1 MGDWL
6 TIIIVLLILGILL
19 DGWRRM
25 RRAHRE
31 SLKVSPALRKGR
43 ATSGSEQSQGFGSAS
58 TQDYTTELPN
68 GGARVAYREQMAARR
83 ANSDSDAGTTEE
95 EASEEPVREDSASE
109 LKTPSNLGRREG
121 QIPEQVALNLDE
133 SVPILMETTD
143 DESAPD
149 EATDQGR
156 IEPTLGEAADSTQKR
171 NAKSPKPSRSKTPS
185 GDSPGTK
192 TGSGQTAK
200 SGTGS
205 SSSAGQDIKPPE
217 EVLIVNL
224 MAPSGQAFR
233 GDALLDALLQGG
245 LRFGDMNIFHRYE
258 KSNGGGAILFSL
270 ANMVK
275 PGTFDLDQMDD
286 FTTPGVSLFMT
297 LPLEASEFTN
307 TQVFDLML
315 DTAQTLAEE
324 LGGELKDENRSVMTR
339 QTMEHCRQRIHEF
352 ERKQLFRSDT

>member
-43 ATSGSEQSQGFGSAS
+43 GNASSEPGQGTGSELPR
-58 TQDYTTELPN
+58 DYTSELPN
-68 GGARVAYREQMAARR
+68 GGARVAYREQLAARR
-83 ANSDSDAGTTEE
+83 AAVHSDPDTTEE
-95 EASEEPVREDSASE
+95 DTSGEPAGGDSASE
-109 LKTPSNLGRREG
+109 PKTPSNRGRREG

-143 DESAPD
+143 EESATD
-149 EATDQGR
+149 EAGEQGR
-156 IEPTLGEAADSTQKR
+156 IEPTLGEAAESPQKR
-171 NAKSPKPSRSKTPS
+171 NAKSPKPGRPKTLS
-185 GDSPGTK
+185 GDSPGAK
-192 TGSGQTAK
+192 TGSGQAAK
-200 SGTGS
+200 SGAGS

-258 KSNGGGAILFSL
+258 KPNGGGAILFSL

-297 LPLEASEFTN
+297 LPLEASESTN

-315 DTAQTLAEE
+315 ETAQTLAEE

-352 ERKQLFRSDT
+352 ERKQLFRSDM

>member
-31 SLKVSPALRKGR
+31 SLKVSPALRKAR
-43 ATSGSEQSQGFGSAS
+43 SSAS
-58 TQDYTTELPN
+58 SESSARTDAYSSELPN
-68 GGARVAYREQMAARR
+68 GGARVSYREQMAARK
-83 ANSDSDAGTTEE
+83 AAQASSDTDQGAATEE
-95 EASEEPVREDSASE
+95 ALDEVADQAPDLEP
-109 LKTPSNLGRREG
+109 KTPERRREG

-143 DESAPD
+143 EDSTQSP
-149 EATDQGR
+149 ATDKER
-156 IEPTLGEAADSTQKR
+156 IEPTLGEAAEAPKGAPKR
-171 NAKSPKPSRSKTPS
+171 AHQATRP
-185 GDSPGTK
+185 K
-192 TGSGQTAK
+192 TG
-200 SGTGS
+200 
-205 SSSAGQDIKPPE
+205 AGKPAPEKPDNEPPPPE
-217 EVLIVNL
+217 EVLIINI
-224 MAPSGQAFR
+224 MAPNGQAFR

-245 LRFGDMNIFHRYE
+245 LRFGDMNIFHRYQ
-258 KSNGGGAILFSL
+258 KPGGGGAILFSL

-297 LPLEASEFTN
+297 LPLEASDSTN

-315 DTAQTLAEE
+315 ETAQNLAEE

-352 ERKQLFRSDT
+352 ERKQLFRPET

>member
-31 SLKVSPALRKGR
+31 SLKVSPTLRKGR
-43 ATSGSEQSQGFGSAS
+43 GTSSPEATADYSA
-58 TQDYTTELPN
+58 ELPN

-83 ANSDSDAGTTEE
+83 AAAQVHTDPDPEVTTEATSDDPLNE
-95 EASEEPVREDSASE
+95 PSGDDPDSEPDI
-109 LKTPSNLGRREG
+109 PSNPSRREG

-133 SVPILMETTD
+133 SVPILMETTE
-143 DESAPD
+143 DESGPD
-149 EATDQGR
+149 EATGQGR
-156 IEPTLGEAADSTQKR
+156 IEPTLGEAAEPPQKQS
-171 NAKSPKPSRSKTPS
+171 AKSPKPDRS
-185 GDSPGTK
+185 K
-192 TGSGQTAK
+192 TGSGNSPDPKA
-200 SGTGS
+200 GS
-205 SSSAGQDIKPPE
+205 VASDPVHEPNPPE
-217 EVLIVNL
+217 EVLIINI
-224 MAPSGQAFR
+224 MAPGGEAFR
-233 GDALLDALLQGG
+233 GDALLDALLRGG
-245 LRFGDMNIFHRYE
+245 LRFGDMNIFHRYQ
-258 KSNGGGAILFSL
+258 KPGGGGAILFSL

-297 LPLEASEFTN
+297 LPLEASDSTN

-315 DTAQTLAEE
+315 ETAQTLAQE

-352 ERKQLFRSDT
+352 ERKQLFRSGA